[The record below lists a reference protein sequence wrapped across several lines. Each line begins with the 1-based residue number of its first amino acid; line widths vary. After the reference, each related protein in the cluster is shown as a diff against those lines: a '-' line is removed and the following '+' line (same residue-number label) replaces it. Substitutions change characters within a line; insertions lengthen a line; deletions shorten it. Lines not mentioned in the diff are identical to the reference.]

1 MIPPIRLKKLI
12 VVTGF
17 AVRIWI
23 WLLSQKKRLVERSG
37 VFLLPKSM
45 VFGLLCRKGEQ
56 NTLKG
61 EKDDKLS

>member
-1 MIPPIRLKKLI
+1 
-12 VVTGF
+12 
-17 AVRIWI
+17 
-23 WLLSQKKRLVERSG
+23 
-37 VFLLPKSM
+37 M